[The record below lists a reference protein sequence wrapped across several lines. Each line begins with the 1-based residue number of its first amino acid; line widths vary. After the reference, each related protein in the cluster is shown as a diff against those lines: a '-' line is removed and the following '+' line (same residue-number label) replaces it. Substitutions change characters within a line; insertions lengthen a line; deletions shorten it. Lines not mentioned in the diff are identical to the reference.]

1 MKSLTQFKR
10 LVGSSLLVTILALSA
25 APARAEETPP
35 DDTNTNPKEW
45 VSPFFSPKVGNLYF
59 LGGVGFFD
67 LDGINGSLGR
77 AGYSEL
83 DNPTLSLGLGTDMS
97 IGHLIL
103 GAEWQWL
110 RNVGTEASRNG
121 IRADISSNYWL
132 FRVGIDAV
140 KWRGL
145 RVYPL
150 LGIGSGVTKFT
161 VTSEAGADFD
171 DVLDAPTRDLRMT
184 QRGFLLDASLGV
196 DYRFKVRETEYRS
209 SFFTVGL
216 RGGYLFAPYS
226 GKWRTSSAEI
236 SNGPDMMSEGPTVQ
250 LLLGFSGER
259 KKHRAGC
266 GHCRR

>member
-1 MKSLTQFKR
+1 MKR
-10 LVGSSLLVTILALSA
+10 LINFKKLALSSLLVTGLALA
-25 APARAEETPP
+25 AMPTRAEEPP
-35 DDTNTNPKEW
+35 SDNANKKEW

-67 LDGINGSLGR
+67 LDGINGRLGR

-83 DNPTLSLGLGTDMS
+83 DNPTLSLGFGTDVS
-97 IGHLIL
+97 IGRLIL

-110 RNVGTEASRNG
+110 RNVGTEAARDD

-132 FRVGIDAV
+132 FRVGLDAV

-150 LGIGSGVTKFT
+150 LGIGSGVTRFT

-184 QRGFLLDASLGV
+184 QRGLLLDASLGV
-196 DYRFKVRETEYRS
+196 DYRFKVRETEYKS

-236 SNGPDMMSEGPTVQ
+236 SGGPDMMSSGPTVQ

-259 KKHRAGC
+259 KKHRSTGC
-266 GHCRR
+266 RDCRR